1 MKRSIV
7 GALVGAIMVTLPLQA
22 QQTAFVE
29 AQPVDSAAQALPTN
43 TLVLV
48 TPAEEITSK
57 KMKEGTQRRF
67 LVVEDV
73 VFAGKVIIPRGS
85 EVQSTVTWRTGK
97 GIVGKSA
104 KFELSFDWVRVGNTN
119 WRLRG
124 QHRQEG
130 KGNTA
135 GALLGSAI
143 ITGKSAVMTPGQIV
157 NIFTAEPIPF
167 R

>member
-1 MKRSIV
+1 MKKM
-7 GALVGAIMVTLPLQA
+7 LVAAVAASFVSGMAVHA
-22 QQTAFVE
+22 QQGPVVE
-29 AQPVDSAAQALPTN
+29 AQPVDAAAQALPVN

-73 VFAGKVIIPRGS
+73 VYGGKVIIPRGS
-85 EVQSTVTWRTGK
+85 EVQATVTWRTGK

-104 KFELSFDWVRVGNTN
+104 KFELSFDWVRVGSTN

-143 ITGKSAVMTPGQIV
+143 ITGKSATMTPGQIV
-157 NIFTAEPIPF
+157 NVFTAEPIPF

>member
-1 MKRSIV
+1 MKKILLASLLA
-7 GALVGAIMVTLPLQA
+7 ALGSALPSHA
-22 QQTAFVE
+22 QQGPVVE
-29 AQPVDSAAQALPTN
+29 AQAVDANALSLPLN

-73 VFAGKVIIPRGS
+73 VYTGKVVIPRGS

-104 KFELSFDWVRVGNTN
+104 KFELTFDWVRAGSTN

-143 ITGKSAVMTPGQIV
+143 ITGKSAVMTPGQVV
-157 NIFTAEPIPF
+157 NVFTAEAIPF

>member
-1 MKRSIV
+1 MKKILLASLV
-7 GALVGAIMVTLPLQA
+7 VALGSALPLHA
-22 QQTAFVE
+22 QQGPVVE
-29 AQPVDSAAQALPTN
+29 AQAVDANAQALPIN

-73 VFAGKVIIPRGS
+73 VYAGKVVIPRGS

-104 KFELSFDWVRVGNTN
+104 KFELTFDWVRVGSTN

-157 NIFTAEPIPF
+157 NVFTAEAIPF

>member
-1 MKRSIV
+1 MNRKSLV
-7 GALVGAIMVTLPLQA
+7 ALLVALNPCLPSEA
-22 QQTAFVE
+22 QQGPVVE
-29 AQPVDSAAQALPTN
+29 ARAVDETAQILPEN

-48 TPAEEITSK
+48 TPAQEITSK
-57 KMKEGTQRRF
+57 KMKEGTQQRF

-73 VFAGKVIIPRGS
+73 VYSGKIVIPRGS
-85 EVQSTVTWRTGK
+85 EVLSTVIWRTGK

-104 KFELSFDWVRVGNTN
+104 KFELRFDTVRVGTTS
-119 WRLRG
+119 WRVRG

-143 ITGKSAVMTPGQIV
+143 ITGKSAVMVPGQIV

>member
-1 MKRSIV
+1 MKKM
-7 GALVGAIMVTLPLQA
+7 LVAAVAASFVSGMAVHA
-22 QQTAFVE
+22 QQGPVVE
-29 AQPVDSAAQALPTN
+29 AQPVDATAQTLPVN

-48 TPAEEITSK
+48 TPAEEISSK

-73 VFAGKVIIPRGS
+73 VYG
-85 EVQSTVTWRTGK
+85 
-97 GIVGKSA
+97 GKSA
-104 KFELSFDWVRVGNTN
+104 KFELSFDWVRVGSTD

-135 GALLGSAI
+135 GTLLGSAI
-143 ITGKSAVMTPGQIV
+143 ITGKSATMTPGRIV
-157 NIFTAEPIPF
+157 NVFTAEPIPF